1 MKILTTEQIRQADN
15 YTIQHEPINSVDLME
30 RAASAFVDW
39 FIANVSRQKP
49 VKVFCGPGNNGG
61 DGWAVARLLAEEGYS
76 AVNLY
81 LLKISDKLS
90 PDSEINR
97 QRLINQAKVQIT
109 EIVAE
114 SEFPEIHPDEVIIDG
129 LFGSGLSRP
138 LEGLAVSLVHFLNES
153 KRSQLIAIDIPSGLF
168 GEDNR
173 NNDSGHI
180 VKADV
185 TLTFQ
190 FPKLSFLFPENSA
203 FVGKWEV
210 IPIGL
215 HKDFI
220 RDVVTRFHY
229 LTGNEVSAMIQ
240 PRAKFSHKGTYGNG
254 LLISGSYGMMGAA
267 ILASGAA
274 IRSGIGLVTAHVPR
288 YGYAILQG
296 AVPEALISIDSSDII
311 FSEYPP
317 LDKYNAVA
325 VGPGLGQKEN
335 SQRALK
341 KLLTE
346 VKVPLVIDAD
356 GLNIISQNQD
366 WIDLIPEN
374 SIITPHPKEFE
385 RLFGK
390 YDDHFSRNNA
400 QMELSVKHKLYI
412 VLKGAHTAISCP
424 DGACYFNTTG
434 NPGMATGG
442 SGDVLTGII
451 LSLLSQGYP
460 QKEAA
465 LTGVYI
471 HGLAGDIAASQ
482 TGQQALIASDII
494 NSIGKAF
501 INLENL

>member
-1 MKILTTEQIRQADN
+1 MKILTTEQIRQADK
-15 YTIQHEPINSVDLME
+15 YTIQHEPIRSIDLME
-30 RAASAFVDW
+30 RAASAFTDW
-39 FIANVSRQKP
+39 MIGHVSRQKP
-49 VKVFCGPGNNGG
+49 IKIFCGPGNNGG
-61 DGWAVARLLAEEGYS
+61 DGWAIARLLVDEGYM
-76 AVNLY
+76 AVSLY

-97 QRLINQAKVQIT
+97 EYLITQGKVPIIEMT
-109 EIVAE
+109 SE
-114 SEFPEIHPDEVIIDG
+114 SEFPEIHPDEVVIDG

-138 LEGLAVSLVHFLNES
+138 LEGLAVALVNFLNNCR
-153 KRSQLIAIDIPSGLF
+153 RSQLIAIDIPSGLF
-168 GEDNR
+168 GEDNSA
-173 NNDSGHI
+173 NDPQHI
-180 VKADV
+180 IKADI

-190 FPKLSFLFPENSA
+190 FPKLSFLFPDNGA

-215 HKDFI
+215 HEDFI
-220 RDVVTRFHY
+220 RDVETPFHY
-229 LTGNEVSAMIQ
+229 LTGNEVSAIIR

-288 YGYAILQG
+288 FGYAILQG
-296 AVPEALISIDSSDII
+296 TVPEALISIDSSDII

-325 VGPGLGQKEN
+325 VGPGLGQKKN
-335 SQRALK
+335 SQQALR

-356 GLNIISQNQD
+356 GLNIISQNQE

-390 YDDHFSRNNA
+390 YDDHFSRNKA
-400 QMELSVKHKLYI
+400 QIELSVKHKLYI

-424 DGACYFNTTG
+424 EGTCYFNTTG

-460 QKEAA
+460 PKEAA
-465 LTGVYI
+465 LAGVYI

-494 NSIGKAF
+494 NNIGKAF